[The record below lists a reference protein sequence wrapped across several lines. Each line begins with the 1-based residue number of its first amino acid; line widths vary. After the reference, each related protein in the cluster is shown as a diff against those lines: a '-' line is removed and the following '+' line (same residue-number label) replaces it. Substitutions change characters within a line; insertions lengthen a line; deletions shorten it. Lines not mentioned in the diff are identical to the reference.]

1 LLQSAVPPTAA
12 PSSLTASDGA
22 HKRLMRRKNRSES
35 FRSDRIGD
43 GGPEDDDH
51 DEDDY
56 YEDDDAN
63 SASSSNTKS
72 TGDSNAASARVTK
85 SAEQAAGREPPFFA
99 ILCRLLDTRRPAL
112 LVRFCRLLLP
122 LRAPVSATSTT
133 RQVPFYLQQ
142 VYEALPP
149 FLHYAFEPYSQ
160 MTESEP
166 RMQARVWLLCQ
177 INQAPNA
184 LRLLL
189 LLDRWDKAIE
199 LMRKMTKSQHRE
211 EEAEEV
217 EEEGYVESGES
228 ERKRKA
234 FEQLELFNVLFMH
247 CIEKRD
253 KEKLKQS
260 WEFMPPTFDAF
271 DLLSLIKSGFSS
283 SGPLHP
289 SYPYSSIFVD
299 GRLTNLEKE
308 QQEASTSQASPD
320 DEQSV
325 NIGGQSGKQG
335 LISLEDFLPYLVQ
348 SYHLTKDKT
357 EKQQTLQEQKL
368 AQLQR
373 DIKEREEKQRREELE
388 QLRRQARLIVQPKPR
403 SHSKLSRGEAA
414 LATHAKKST
423 ATPDSETK
431 RGEESSGKTPKRKDS
446 EFISIFDVLDK

>member
-1 LLQSAVPPTAA
+1 LTTPLNRRLLPILRHYFQLSQRLDEQNKTTSTTRSSSTGALAAADGSSSGRTTSTRALFSIASGLSPSDLRRSVIERADSVDALQAVPQSDIELAEAEWPDLLLSKLIQLFLPPGFEEEEENCSAGGDDEDDDSSSSSFSSSAIHPTLLQSAVPPTAA

-177 INQAPNA
+177 INQAPN
-184 LRLLL
+184 
-189 LLDRWDKAIE
+189 
-199 LMRKMTKSQHRE
+199 
-211 EEAEEV
+211 
-217 EEEGYVESGES
+217 G
-228 ERKRKA
+228 A
-234 FEQLELFNVLFMH
+234 FT
-247 CIEKRD
+247 R
-253 KEKLKQS
+253 
-260 WEFMPPTFDAF
+260 
-271 DLLSLIKSGFSS
+271 SL
-283 SGPLHP
+283 
-289 SYPYSSIFVD
+289 
-299 GRLTNLEKE
+299 
-308 QQEASTSQASPD
+308 AC
-320 DEQSV
+320 
-325 NIGGQSGKQG
+325 
-335 LISLEDFLPYLVQ
+335 
-348 SYHLTKDKT
+348 
-357 EKQQTLQEQKL
+357 
-368 AQLQR
+368 
-373 DIKEREEKQRREELE
+373 
-388 QLRRQARLIVQPKPR
+388 ARVG
-403 SHSKLSRGEAA
+403 SHSHSMSHSICSI
-414 LATHAKKST
+414 ATS
-423 ATPDSETK
+423 P
-431 RGEESSGKTPKRKDS
+431 
-446 EFISIFDVLDK
+446 SIGPMG